1 MSGQIKKKVSIS
13 QLFKEQV
20 AINFV
25 VVAILIVLAALL
37 VFKVDGENYTQ
48 YTVFG
53 LIAAIY
59 FSFVAFL
66 PAGTLFASGRSSPRV
81 AWRSRRVKKPAP
93 WSRLPIPGS
102 ARSHWASYWP
112 PSRRPSSGR

>member
-1 MSGQIKKKVSIS
+1 MSNAIKQKIGVSR
-13 QLFKEQV
+13 LFKEQV

-25 VVAILIVLAALL
+25 VIAILIVLAALL

-53 LIAAIY
+53 FIAAIY

-66 PAGTLFASGRSSPRV
+66 PAGTLFASRAEFAKGRV
-81 AWRSRRVKKPAP
+81 AVEEGKKTGAMEPLANP
-93 WSRLPIPGS
+93 WF
-102 ARSHWASYWP
+102 
-112 PSRRPSSGR
+112 